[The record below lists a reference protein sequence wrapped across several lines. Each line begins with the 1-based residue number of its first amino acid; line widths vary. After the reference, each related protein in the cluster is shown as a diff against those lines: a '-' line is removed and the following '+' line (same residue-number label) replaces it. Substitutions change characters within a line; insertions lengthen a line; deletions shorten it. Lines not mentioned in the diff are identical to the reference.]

1 MDDKKIYIGEYTSFA
16 MEGLVMDDHE
26 KQLYKIATDLYMT
39 THDRAVE
46 NGADED
52 EAHKIATNIL
62 VANYRSDD

>member
-1 MDDKKIYIGEYTSFA
+1 MENQKIDIEKYTSFV
-16 MEGLVMDDHE
+16 MEGLVMDE
-26 KQLYKIATDLYMT
+26 EAEQTYKMATDLYMT
-39 THDRAVE
+39 VHNRAIE